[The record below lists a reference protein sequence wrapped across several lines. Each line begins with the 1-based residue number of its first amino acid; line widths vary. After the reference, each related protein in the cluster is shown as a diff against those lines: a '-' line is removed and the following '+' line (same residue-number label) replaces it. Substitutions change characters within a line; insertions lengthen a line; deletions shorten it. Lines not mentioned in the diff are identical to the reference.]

1 VENYRFKKAQHH
13 NERMTFSRFDRYV
26 DRHANNFVER
36 LQALCRMPSVAA
48 RGTGMRAMAE
58 AVEQVM
64 QRVGVGTRSFRMGT
78 GYPVIYG
85 ECGGGPQTFIIYG
98 HYDVQPVGHL
108 TDWSVGPF
116 AATIVDGKLYA
127 RGAANSKGD
136 LAARLAAVEVY
147 QKTLGKLPVS
157 LRFVIEGEDGL
168 GSPSLYR
175 FTTEHA
181 DLLGAQGCIWD
192 EGYKDTKERPVI
204 SLGFK
209 GITFLELRAHG
220 ARSDLHSKWGA
231 IVPNPAWRLVQAL
244 ATVTSPKGVITIDG
258 FSSHIAPIDDEDA
271 EALKAI
277 ELDEAGLK
285 REFRIASW
293 VRSMKGSAL
302 VKEHIFGPTC
312 TICGIQTGH
321 TEAGA
326 KTVLPSTAMARLDFR
341 LVPDLSPAIVIAL
354 LRQHLDRRGFKDIEI
369 IELGSARLAKSSSK
383 SWIARAVIDSAS
395 EVYGVPALVYPMDP
409 SSGPVG
415 AVCGVGTPPT
425 PVASF
430 GTSYAGSNPH
440 GPDEN
445 IRLDDFLQS
454 IRFIGR
460 VIHRLGEIKTET
472 SGIARDKE
480 IKEERAVAHS
490 HG

>member
-1 VENYRFKKAQHH
+1 
-13 NERMTFSRFDRYV
+13 MTFTRFDRYV
-26 DRHANNFVER
+26 DRHARTFAER

-58 AVEQVM
+58 TVEQMM
-64 QRVGVGTRSFRMGT
+64 QRVGIGTRTFRVGA
-78 GYPVIYG
+78 GYPIIYG
-85 ECGGGPQTFIIYG
+85 ESGAGAQSYIVYG

-108 TDWSVGPF
+108 SEWSSGPF
-116 AATIVDGKLYA
+116 AASITDGRLYA

-136 LAARLAAVEVY
+136 LVARLAAVEAY
-147 QKTLGKLPVS
+147 QKSFGKLPVS
-157 LRFVIEGEDGL
+157 LRFFVEGEDGL

-175 FTTEHA
+175 FAAENPDMFA
-181 DLLGAQGCIWD
+181 AQGCIWD

-209 GITFLELRAHG
+209 GIQFLELRAHG

-244 ATVTSPKGVITIDG
+244 ATITSPKGVITIDG
-258 FSSHIAPIDDEDA
+258 FSSKIAPVSDEDI
-271 EALKAI
+271 EALKSI

-285 REFRIASW
+285 REFRIGGW
-293 VRSMKGSAL
+293 LRSMKGAAL

-321 TEAGA
+321 TEAGI
-326 KTVLPSTAMARLDFR
+326 KTVLPSMAMARLDFR
-341 LVPDLSPAIVIAL
+341 LVPDLTPALVL
-354 LRQHLDRRGFKDIEI
+354 EMLREHLDVRGFKDIEI
-369 IELGSARLAKSSSK
+369 IELGNAPLAKSSAGSDV
-383 SWIARAVIDSAS
+383 ARAVIAGAT
-395 EVYGVPALVYPMDP
+395 EVYGVSPMIYPMDP

-415 AVCGVGTPPT
+415 AVCGASEPPT

-430 GTSYAGSNPH
+430 GISYAGSNPH

-445 IRLDDFLQS
+445 IRIDDFLQS
-454 IRFIGR
+454 IKFIGR
-460 VIHRLGEIKTET
+460 IIHKLGEAKTKTSGVTRT
-472 SGIARDKE
+472 SGIREKA
-480 IKEERAVAHS
+480 ASAN
-490 HG
+490 

>member
-1 VENYRFKKAQHH
+1 
-13 NERMTFSRFDRYV
+13 
-26 DRHANNFVER
+26 
-36 LQALCRMPSVAA
+36 MPSVAA
-48 RGTGMRAMAE
+48 RGTGMRAIAE
-58 AVEQVM
+58 TVEQMM
-64 QRVGVGTRSFRMGT
+64 QRVGIGTRSFRIGT
-78 GYPVIYG
+78 GYPIIYG
-85 ECGGGPQTFIIYG
+85 ECGGGQESFVVYG

-108 TDWSVGPF
+108 AEWSVGPF
-116 AATIVDGKLYA
+116 AATIVDSKLYA

-136 LAARLAAVEVY
+136 LAARLAAVETY
-147 QKTLGKLPVS
+147 QKTFGKLPVS
-157 LRFVIEGEDGL
+157 LRFLIEGEDGL

-175 FTTEHA
+175 FATDHPEMLT
-181 DLLGAQGCIWD
+181 AQGCIWD

-209 GITFLELRAHG
+209 GIQFVELRAHG
-220 ARSDLHSKWGA
+220 ARIDLHSKWGA

-244 ATVTSPKGVITIDG
+244 ATITSPKGVITIDG
-258 FSSHIAPIDDEDA
+258 FSSCIAPVSNEDT

-285 REFRIASW
+285 REFRIGGW
-293 VRSMKGSAL
+293 VRSMKGPAL

-341 LVPDLSPAIVIAL
+341 LVPDLTPKLVLKL
-354 LRQHLDRRGFKDIEI
+354 LREHLDVRGFKDIEI
-369 IELGSARLAKSSSK
+369 IELGSAPLAKSPAGSSV
-383 SWIARAVIDSAS
+383 ARAVIASAS
-395 EVYGVPALVYPMDP
+395 EVYGVPPLVYPMDP

-415 AVCGVGTPPT
+415 AVCGVASPPT

-430 GTSYAGSNPH
+430 GISYAGSNPH

-445 IRLDDFLQS
+445 IRVDDFLQS
-454 IRFIGR
+454 IKFIGR
-460 VIHRLGEIKTET
+460 VIHKLGEAKTKT
-472 SGIARDKE
+472 GGITKVSESRE
-480 IKEERAVAHS
+480 GRLSVS
-490 HG
+490 RG

>member
-1 VENYRFKKAQHH
+1 
-13 NERMTFSRFDRYV
+13 MTFARFDRYV
-26 DRHANNFVER
+26 DRHARSFTER
-36 LQALCRMPSVAA
+36 LQTLCRMPSVAA

-58 AVEQVM
+58 AVEQMM
-64 QRVGVGTRSFRMGT
+64 QRVGIGTRTFKMGT
-78 GYPVIYG
+78 GYPIIYG
-85 ECGGGPQTFIIYG
+85 ECGGGPETFLMYG

-136 LAARLAAVEVY
+136 LVARLAAVEAY
-147 QKTLGKLPVS
+147 QKTVGKLPIS
-157 LRFVIEGEDGL
+157 LRFIVEGEDGL
-168 GSPSLYR
+168 GSQSLYR
-175 FTTEHA
+175 FTTQHPE
-181 DLLGAQGCIWD
+181 LLAARGCIWD
-192 EGYKDTKERPVI
+192 EGYRDTKERPVI

-220 ARSDLHSKWGA
+220 ARTDLHSKWGA

-244 ATVTSPKGVITIDG
+244 ATITSPKGVITIDG
-258 FSSHIAPIDDEDA
+258 FSSCIAPVSEEDA

-285 REFRIASW
+285 REFKIGGW
-293 VRSMKGSAL
+293 VRAMKGPAL

-321 TEAGA
+321 TEAGV
-326 KTVLPSTAMARLDFR
+326 KTVLPSVAMARLDFR
-341 LVPDLSPAIVIAL
+341 LVPDLTPPLVLEL
-354 LRQHLDRRGFKDIEI
+354 LRAHLDIRGFKDIEI
-369 IELGSARLAKSSSK
+369 IELGNAPLAKSSGTSVVAK
-383 SWIARAVIDSAS
+383 AVIGAATDA
-395 EVYGVPALVYPMDP
+395 YGVKPLVYPMDP

-415 AVCGVGTPPT
+415 AVCGASTPPT

-430 GTSYAGSNPH
+430 GISYAGSNPH

-445 IRLDDFLQS
+445 IRIDDYLQS
-454 IRFIGR
+454 IKFIGR
-460 VIHRLGEIKTET
+460 VIHRLGEYKPLETKTKMAIT
-472 SGIARDKE
+472 KVSGIRDGRT
-480 IKEERAVAHS
+480 IVSR
-490 HG
+490 G